1 MKSNESIKIRPAEI
15 DDTVQLGILH
25 YSEWMK
31 TYSGVIPQL
40 FLAAKSAER
49 STADFLSTGCKDII
63 VACKEDKI
71 VGFCGFGEFR
81 GSEAPVNSGEIQGIY
96 IDQNYQGMGIGTI
109 LLKSALDKLSDSGFE
124 NVAFWVFDKND
135 SAISFYESK
144 GCIFMDKTKNI
155 YPGAKG
161 LLYGKKI

>member
-1 MKSNESIKIRPAEI
+1 MKSNESIKIRLAEI
-15 DDTVQLGILH
+15 DDAVQLGILH
-25 YSEWMK
+25 YSEWIK

-49 STADFLSTGCKDII
+49 STADFLSTGCKNII

-71 VGFCGFGEFR
+71 VGFCGFGAFR
-81 GSEAPVNSGEIQGIY
+81 GNEASENSGEIQGIY
-96 IDQNYQGMGIGTI
+96 IDREYQGMGIGTI
-109 LLKSALDKLSDSGFE
+109 LLNCATDKLKESGFE

-135 SAISFYESK
+135 NAISFYEKK
-144 GCIFMDKTKNI
+144 GYVFMDRTKNI

-161 LLYGKKI
+161 LLYGKKL